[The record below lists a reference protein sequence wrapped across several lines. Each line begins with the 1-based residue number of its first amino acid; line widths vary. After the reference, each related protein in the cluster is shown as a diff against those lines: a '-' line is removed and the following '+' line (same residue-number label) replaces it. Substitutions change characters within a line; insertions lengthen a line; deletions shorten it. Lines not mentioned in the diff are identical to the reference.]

1 MLENFVLNL
10 HHITLARKLLK
21 ENNYKEIN
29 VATAIPSRGCV
40 NLPMGKS
47 PKTSPAL
54 ISGGRAEGEA
64 GFNITLVKPER
75 IHCVANTERPADVT
89 FRPLRN
95 R

>member
-1 MLENFVLNL
+1 
-10 HHITLARKLLK
+10 
-21 ENNYKEIN
+21 
-29 VATAIPSRGCV
+29 
-40 NLPMGKS
+40 MGKS

-54 ISGGRAEGEA
+54 ISGGRAKGEA

-75 IHCVANTERPADVT
+75 IHCVAKTERPADVT